1 MISQRSSRTIITLI
15 VCAFLALW
23 TLALPLAAQQTKAI
37 ATGSA
42 VDTQG
47 VRYRESDYKGKLVPW
62 LQDVVN
68 RLVPDYPA
76 ADLQSR
82 HEGAGLFCVTLDPKA
97 GSVIN
102 VTVARSTGFSDLDRC
117 AVAALRHW
125 TWKPEKWKEI
135 CIVFHFEIG
144 KPIGHI
150 DTGERR

>member
-1 MISQRSSRTIITLI
+1 MTLI
-15 VCAFLALW
+15 VCTCLALW

-37 ATGSA
+37 PTGSA
-42 VDTQG
+42 VDIKG
-47 VRYRESDYKGKLVPW
+47 VRYRESDYRGTLVPW

-76 ADLQSR
+76 SDIPFR
-82 HEGAGLFCVTLDPKA
+82 HEGDGLFCATLDSKT

-102 VTVARSTGFSDLDRC
+102 VTVAKSTGFSDLDRC

-125 TWKPEKWKEI
+125 SWKPEKWKEI

-144 KPIGHI
+144 KPVHPA
-150 DTGERR
+150 DTDG